1 MWLLMFKC
9 RLRTFCSP
17 FYKVGKAC
25 PDSCRIG
32 IIATSESPQKQS
44 INNIQLPIRS
54 SVFNL
59 SYVHIMQF
67 MEMWLLMF
75 KCRLRTFC
83 SPFYKVGKACPDSCR
98 IGIIAT
104 LESPQKQSINN
115 IQLPIRCSVFN
126 LSYVYIMQFTETWI
140 ICIN

>member
-1 MWLLMFKC
+1 MEMWLLMFKC

-75 KCRLRTFC
+75 KCRLRNFC
-83 SPFYKVGKACPDSCR
+83 SPFYWGWGFLVIYTTRSRLMAIFRLFFSLNDSR
-98 IGIIAT
+98 
-104 LESPQKQSINN
+104 
-115 IQLPIRCSVFN
+115 R
-126 LSYVYIMQFTETWI
+126 
-140 ICIN
+140 

>member
-1 MWLLMFKC
+1 MEMWLLMFKC

-59 SYVHIMQF
+59 SYVHVMQLQDPHKF
-67 MEMWLLMF
+67 ASKLLGF
-75 KCRLRTFC
+75 PLLCELKRSAIYESQNLTPINGR
-83 SPFYKVGKACPDSCR
+83 SCWPMR
-98 IGIIAT
+98 
-104 LESPQKQSINN
+104 
-115 IQLPIRCSVFN
+115 
-126 LSYVYIMQFTETWI
+126 
-140 ICIN
+140 